1 MQLVRA
7 APSGSTPGITALAFH
22 AEPRDQI
29 PMGKFAELWL
39 SLWLSLRATEA
50 ATMGLQSISWLSQ
63 IPEVLER
70 DEPASVWLGWRCAPS
85 LRDKEPRTL
94 RFAAVQVIA

>member
-29 PMGKFAELWL
+29 LMEKFAELWL
-39 SLWLSLRATEA
+39 AL
-50 ATMGLQSISWLSQ
+50 
-63 IPEVLER
+63 
-70 DEPASVWLGWRCAPS
+70 
-85 LRDKEPRTL
+85 
-94 RFAAVQVIA
+94 